1 MGGTALTL
9 FLLASFFGG
18 VTSGVAGFAL
28 GLVVSGVWL
37 HIITPVQTATLIVFY
52 ALATQSFAIWKLR
65 HTLSWRAV
73 APFIIGGVV
82 GIPLGTMLLTYVD
95 PIVMRV
101 GVGVLIMVYAVYGLA
116 RPEFTAIKAGIGA
129 DVVVGLFNG
138 LLGGLTGLVGIIVT
152 IWCQW
157 RGWPKDAQRTVF
169 QPVMLASAAMTAVS
183 LGVAGAVT
191 LETAKLYLL
200 GLPALLAGLWCGFRL
215 YGRLD
220 DAAFRKVIL
229 WLLLISGM
237 SLIVPASLF
246 GLAASR

>member
-1 MGGTALTL
+1 
-9 FLLASFFGG
+9 
-18 VTSGVAGFAL
+18 
-28 GLVVSGVWL
+28 
-37 HIITPVQTATLIVFY
+37 
-52 ALATQSFAIWKLR
+52 
-65 HTLSWRAV
+65 
-73 APFIIGGVV
+73 
-82 GIPLGTMLLTYVD
+82 
-95 PIVMRV
+95 
-101 GVGVLIMVYAVYGLA
+101 
-116 RPEFTAIKAGIGA
+116 
-129 DVVVGLFNG
+129 
-138 LLGGLTGLVGIIVT
+138 
-152 IWCQW
+152 
-157 RGWPKDAQRTVF
+157 
-169 QPVMLASAAMTAVS
+169 MTAVS